1 MEAELVSFGKY
12 KGRPYTDLIRDTNYY
27 SWLKQQSWFKNK
39 FENKINNIIIN
50 IHNPEKDAPTPEHNL
65 LQNKFLDKK
74 LVHNF
79 LSRLTKAKIETNKYT
94 YSEEDFNNEIKK
106 PTIIFEYK
114 FGIDVLVNDI
124 AIEVKPFMGDDYPCV
139 LRKIVSQKE
148 RYRTSRTPY
157 SGTIYYWIL
166 IVDRYEGATSWEDL
180 QRIFASQNI
189 SIFSTKIFG
198 DLDEEFFISLKQIL
212 IQKEDP
218 ITEEGLPIH
227 T

>member
-1 MEAELVSFGKY
+1 MEEEMVSFGKY
-12 KGRPYTDLIRDTNYY
+12 KGRPYTDLVRDTNYY
-27 SWLKQQSWFKNK
+27 SWLKQQSWFKSK

-50 IHNPEKDAPTPEHNL
+50 IHNPDKDAPTPEHNL

-79 LSRLTKAKIETNKYT
+79 LSRLLKEKIETNKYT
-94 YSEEDFNNEIKK
+94 YSEEEFNKEIKK
-106 PTIIFEYK
+106 PTIVFEYK

-139 LRKIVSQKE
+139 LRKIVSQRE
-148 RYRTSRTPY
+148 RYRSTRKPF
-157 SGTIYYWIL
+157 SGGIYDWFL
-166 IVDRYEGATSWEDL
+166 IVDQYSGATSWDDL

-189 SIFSTKIFG
+189 RIFSTKIFD

-212 IQKEDP
+212 VQKEKP
-218 ITEEGLPIH
+218 ITEED
-227 T
+227 